1 MISPTHWPNCSVISL
16 SFVEHLWVQQSSY
29 LAPRKTDS
37 PKQMR
42 LWNYFQKMHDPR
54 VKMILDKYCSRLYGQ
69 CWYKQLSDLLL
80 CWWYQML
87 VSNETLTYPKSS
99 HPCQNWF
106 FHAWYTPSR
115 PGKVAFERDCLQ
127 FARDVATVGQLFEAD
142 QKSEY
147 LALVSVKW
155 DLARDCL
162 NLMRKDS
169 EVGGYVSQTMSH
181 SNGT

>member
-1 MISPTHWPNCSVISL
+1 
-16 SFVEHLWVQQSSY
+16 
-29 LAPRKTDS
+29 
-37 PKQMR
+37 
-42 LWNYFQKMHDPR
+42 
-54 VKMILDKYCSRLYGQ
+54 
-69 CWYKQLSDLLL
+69 
-80 CWWYQML
+80 
-87 VSNETLTYPKSS
+87 
-99 HPCQNWF
+99 
-106 FHAWYTPSR
+106 
-115 PGKVAFERDCLQ
+115 VAFERDCLQ